1 MELDML
7 YQETENG
14 FEEWYGK
21 PIDGIKYPMNIEAVW
36 SAQELIAIGLYLP
49 VVSVIPDG
57 KIVIGESVAR
67 VDGVVTY
74 VYTLVDAPPDP
85 TPQEKL
91 DAFLAENPDV
101 APLVNP

>member
-1 MELDML
+1 ML
-7 YQETENG
+7 YKEISDNFAPWGGE
-14 FEEWYGK
+14 

-49 VVSVIPDG
+49 VVPVIPDG
-57 KIVIGESVAR
+57 KVVTGSSVAR